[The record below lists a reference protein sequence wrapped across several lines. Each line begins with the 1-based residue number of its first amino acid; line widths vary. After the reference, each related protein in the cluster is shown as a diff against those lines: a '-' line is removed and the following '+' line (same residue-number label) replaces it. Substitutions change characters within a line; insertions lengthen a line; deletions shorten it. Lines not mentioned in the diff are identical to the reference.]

1 LAINHL
7 LAANISLPARR
18 LELNTMFRTIVW
30 SLISSFLLLYVDA
43 VFSATATP
51 PVAGDVNPWALLAD
65 AENRFTTPD
74 LGWFLETQE
83 ALRAEMAIVGAAL
96 DAQGPEFAE
105 PWKQHLRWSLLEKNL
120 VPLADINVAEI
131 ELARRWMFS
140 NRKGMELPF
149 YAKLRELTHAYTD
162 AAYTLSQQDLQN
174 QFIEHVSLARKQIAA
189 LQSDPSDANA
199 AALGRTLGWF
209 DRTRQL
215 ATETAELR
223 NLLSNPNL
231 EILVGKDM
239 IYNFMSKQSPKV
251 EHTLR
256 VADSSEA
263 PPSRRF
269 QIPRTVHVSGT
280 AHSVGQ
286 ISLEIVPNELTA
298 EVSIVYEGEVDSHCH
313 ADAGPVTFDLRTI
326 GPMSANK
333 PVTFGPS
340 GIELSET
347 TVVPHVRTRVTN
359 IQGTNELIARLGER
373 RINDPQNK
381 THMSRRARSK
391 AVQLL
396 EKEMDSRVGEA
407 IDEIRAEIAR
417 TRSGGSEAAA
427 IFAPVV
433 REGAAPYFH
442 STWSNIDYIS
452 AGIMS
457 ARREQF
463 GAVTPCPFDFADGD
477 VRVRVHVSFLNNMME
492 TIMAGKMFTDEYF
505 MKYAKVLQPTLP
517 LDLMV
522 HSRTPRWAIIAAK
535 PRPLELSIPSPNVFE
550 FALHIASLEI
560 DGQKFE
566 QPTTVTVR
574 YELVKNDLD
583 EYYLQRDA
591 DVAIQ
596 SSLPT
601 EHQAFLHKKL
611 SAFFAPVL
619 DGGGVVVPEGGGVGS
634 LNLLKFLG
642 VQADQDWLVLG
653 IDVPAEFIDQAME
666 SREKAALEP
675 LAPEIDASVLPPPFA
690 LDEDLSTYPT
700 GM

>member
-1 LAINHL
+1 
-7 LAANISLPARR
+7 
-18 LELNTMFRTIVW
+18 LELTTMLRTIVR
-30 SLISSFLLLYVDA
+30 SLASSFLLLYAHA
-43 VFSATATP
+43 VYSATVTP
-51 PVAGDVNPWALLAD
+51 PLAESPVVQTAEPWAILSD
-65 AENRFTTPD
+65 AESRFTAPE
-74 LGWFLETQE
+74 LAWFQETQD
-83 ALRAEMAIVGAAL
+83 ALRAEMVVVGSAL

-105 PWKQHLRWSLLEKNL
+105 PWKKHLRWSLLEKNL
-120 VPLADINVAEI
+120 VPLNEINIAEI
-131 ELARRWMFS
+131 ELVRRWMFS

-149 YAKLRELTHAYTD
+149 YAKLRELTNAYAD
-162 AAYTLSQQDLQN
+162 AAYTLSQPDLQN
-174 QFIEHVSLARKQIAA
+174 QFIEQIEIARQQLAA
-189 LQSDPSDANA
+189 LQSHPSDANA

-209 DRTRQL
+209 ERTRQL
-215 ATETAELR
+215 VTETAELKQ
-223 NLLSNPNL
+223 LLSNPNF

-239 IYNFMSKQSPKV
+239 IYSFMSQQSPQV
-251 EHTLR
+251 EHKLR

-263 PPSRRF
+263 PPTRRF

-280 AHSVGQ
+280 AHTVGQ
-286 ISLEIVPNELTA
+286 ISLELVPNDMTA
-298 EVSIVYEGEVDSHCH
+298 EVSIIYNGEVDSHCH

-340 GIELSET
+340 GIELGET
-347 TVVPHVRTRVTN
+347 NVVPQVRTHVTN
-359 IQGTNELIARLGER
+359 IQGTNELVTRMGER

-381 THMSRRARSK
+381 SHMSRRARTK

-396 EKEMDSRVGEA
+396 EKEMNERVGEA

-417 TRSGGSEAAA
+417 MRSNSSEAAA

-442 STWSNIDYIS
+442 STWSNTDFVS

-463 GAVTPCPFDFADGD
+463 GAVPPCPLDFAKGD
-477 VRVRVHVSFLNNMME
+477 IRVRVHVSFLNNMME

-522 HSRTPRWAIIAAK
+522 HSRAPRWAIIAAK
-535 PRPLELSIPSPNVFE
+535 PRPLELSIPAPNVFE
-550 FALHIASLEI
+550 FTLHIASLEV
-560 DGQKFE
+560 DGEKFD
-566 QPTTVTVR
+566 QPTTITVR

-583 EYYLQRDA
+583 EYYLKRDA

-596 SSLPT
+596 SSLSAK
-601 EHQAFLHKKL
+601 HQAFLHKKL
-611 SAFFAPVL
+611 NAFFAPIL
-619 DGGGVVVPEGGGVGS
+619 DGGGVIVPEGGGVGS

-653 IDVPAEFIDQAME
+653 INVPAEFIDQVMK
-666 SREKAALEP
+666 SREDAALQP
-675 LAPEIDASVLPPPFA
+675 IAPEIDATVLPPPFA

-700 GM
+700 GL